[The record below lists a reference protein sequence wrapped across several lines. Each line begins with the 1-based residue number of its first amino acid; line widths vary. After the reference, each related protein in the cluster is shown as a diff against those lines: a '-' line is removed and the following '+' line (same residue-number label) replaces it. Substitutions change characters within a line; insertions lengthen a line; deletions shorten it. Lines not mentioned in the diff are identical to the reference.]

1 MKQSF
6 QRKAV
11 MFRVHRTPVLSGHQ
25 RRTFFWWWCCF
36 SLQLLSAIITAQS
49 YSSSVEEGNDFDPGS
64 SSFFTSYENP
74 EQCRGEWKHPPD
86 CGSPPNAA
94 AGSVSCDYRAAWEY
108 RDEDDQIVFT
118 ISTKNRNKWT
128 GIGFSENQHMPETDA
143 ILGLVEER

>member
-1 MKQSF
+1 MKQSSERAF
-6 QRKAV
+6 LC
-11 MFRVHRTPVLSGHQ
+11 RVHRTIFSGHQ
-25 RRTFFWWWCCF
+25 RRRFFWWCCF
-36 SLQLLSAIITAQS
+36 SLQLLSAITAQS
-49 YSSSVEEGNDFDPGS
+49 YSSSVEEGNDFDS
-64 SSFFTSYENP
+64 SSSSFTSYENP

-86 CGSPPNAA
+86 CGSPPNT